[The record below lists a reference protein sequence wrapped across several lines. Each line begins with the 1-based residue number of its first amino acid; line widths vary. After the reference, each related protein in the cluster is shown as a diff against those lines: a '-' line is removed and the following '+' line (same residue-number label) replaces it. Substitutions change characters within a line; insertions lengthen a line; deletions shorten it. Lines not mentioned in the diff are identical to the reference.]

1 MDIRV
6 RSRDSSDVRDEFGIH
21 DGFNSFSNDEENEDR
36 RLSLESS
43 ISGRQSTLVGTDL
56 GQSIHP
62 TTSGNGSAAEKTQ
75 KDPNE
80 VGFDG
85 PDDPEDPLNMP
96 TWRKWVIVVVIASAS
111 TCV

>member
-6 RSRDSSDVRDEFGIH
+6 RSRDDSDVRDEFNIH
-21 DGFNSFSNDEENEDR
+21 DGFNSFVNDNEDNDSR
-36 RLSLESS
+36 ESTGSGTSRLESS
-43 ISGRQSTLVGTDL
+43 FSNTRVQQSRTPSTHRSSLL
-56 GQSIHP
+56 G
-62 TTSGNGSAAEKTQ
+62 EKRP

-80 VGFDG
+80 VAFDG

-96 TWRKWVIVVVIASAS
+96 TWRKWVIVVVIATAS